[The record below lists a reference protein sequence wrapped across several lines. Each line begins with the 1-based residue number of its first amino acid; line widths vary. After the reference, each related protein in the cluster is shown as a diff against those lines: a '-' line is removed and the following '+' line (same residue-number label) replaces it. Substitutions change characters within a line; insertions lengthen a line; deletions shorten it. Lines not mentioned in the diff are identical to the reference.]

1 MSRKFLSFTAA
12 GQSLKGPTTRSQ
24 RLLEA
29 SSRGDEVMSG
39 TQYTE
44 DSEEEI
50 DPLQVPNPKATL
62 ARGRKV
68 SFSTLKGKEV
78 MRRTRSPSPPEISES
93 QFREIMAE
101 ILEGIRRRDEWT
113 GQAAEEIGMRLEDLS
128 NKQRKTWDAI
138 SFVHDKAEK
147 MGANSNTHI
156 KRWHQ
161 DLVKLNQDLNLH

>member
-1 MSRKFLSFTAA
+1 MSRKVLSFTAA
-12 GQSLKGPTTRSQ
+12 GQFSKGPTTKSQ

-29 SSRGDEVMSG
+29 SSGGDKVMSG

-44 DSEEEI
+44 DSEEEV
-50 DPLQVPNPKATL
+50 DPLQAPNPRAML
-62 ARGRKV
+62 AKGRRV
-68 SFSTLKGKEV
+68 SFSTPKGKEV
-78 MRRTRSPSPPEISES
+78 MRRTHSPSPPEISES
-93 QFREIMAE
+93 EFREMMMK
-101 ILEGIRRRDEWT
+101 ILEGIRRRDKWT

-156 KRWHQ
+156 
-161 DLVKLNQDLNLH
+161 

>member
-29 SSRGDEVMSG
+29 SLGGDEVISG

-44 DSEEEI
+44 DSEEEV
-50 DPLQVPNPKATL
+50 DPLQVPNPRATL

-68 SFSTLKGKEV
+68 SFSTLKGKVV
-78 MRRTRSPSPPEISES
+78 MRRTRSPSPLEISES
-93 QFREIMAE
+93 EFREMMGK

-113 GQAAEEIGMRLEDLS
+113 GQAAEEIGMKLEDLS
-128 NKQRKTWDAI
+128 NEQQKTWEAI
-138 SFVHDKAEK
+138 SFVHNEAEK
-147 MGANSNTHI
+147 TGASSNTYI

-161 DLVKLNQDLNLH
+161 DLVTLN